1 MDVEVAVLGVSR
13 GLGRSGEAVEGAR
26 DIVSHLKRLVD
37 GSVVAGMVSAAA
49 VGSKIVIWEGEA
61 RDSILGVA
69 G

>member
-1 MDVEVAVLGVSR
+1 M
-13 GLGRSGEAVEGAR
+13 EGAG
-26 DIVSHLKRLVD
+26 DVVSHLKRLVD

-61 RDSILGVA
+61 RGSILGVA